1 MEEET
6 AEKNNIEFHEI
17 AAGKIRRYFDF
28 RNFYEPLK
36 NLT

>member
-1 MEEET
+1 MALE
-6 AEKNNIEFHEI
+6 NNIKFEHI
-17 AAGKIRRYFDF
+17 PSGKIRRYFDL